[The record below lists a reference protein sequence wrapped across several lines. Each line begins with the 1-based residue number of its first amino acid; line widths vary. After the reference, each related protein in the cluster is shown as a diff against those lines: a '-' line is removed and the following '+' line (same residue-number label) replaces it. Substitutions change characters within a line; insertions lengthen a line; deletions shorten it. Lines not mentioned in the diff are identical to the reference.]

1 MSAASS
7 SSVSS
12 GHHGDIVA
20 SGSASGKASFVFGDH
35 GTFSSG
41 TTFSGSGTDVF
52 GSLSVRID
60 LTASFSISGSASGT
74 IVEKFYFGL
83 KYYVTYTSGNGSHCA
98 CFASGT
104 RLLTAKGPVKVE
116 SLALGD
122 LVVTASGAHR
132 PIKWI
137 GHRTLD
143 LTTQPDQRAV
153 QPVRVEANA
162 FAANKPQR
170 DLWLS
175 PAHAVALGG
184 HLCQIERL
192 INGTTIAQV
201 PLDTVTYWH
210 IELDSHDV
218 VFAEGLEAETYLDT
232 GNRTDFV
239 EGGAYLELH
248 PTFRTKLSSDTCL
261 PIVATGPDLFA
272 MRAALLDRAETLG
285 HAWTSEHD
293 LHVVADGVRIE
304 ATPLAGQSFAF
315 DLPAGSA
322 DIALVSRTWMP
333 AQATAEIED
342 YRTLGVCVGVLHA
355 DGRDLSLADL
365 GEGWSRYETDGVYE
379 QRWTT
384 GTARVPAGVRRM
396 VVHLNGRARYLV
408 SPATL
413 AFAQAA

>member
-1 MSAASS
+1 MSAANSL
-7 SSVSS
+7 SVSS
-12 GHHGDIVA
+12 GHH
-20 SGSASGKASFVFGDH
+20 SGSLSGKASFVFGDKA
-35 GTFSSG
+35 TLS
-41 TTFSGSGTDVF
+41 SGSGATVTGTATEVY

-74 IVEKFYFGL
+74 IVEKFYFGV
-83 KYYVTYTSGNGSHCA
+83 KYSVTYTSGHGGSQCA

-104 RLLTAKGPVKVE
+104 RLLTSKGPVKVE

-143 LTTQPDQRAV
+143 LAAQPDQKAV
-153 QPVRVEANA
+153 QPVRVEAGA
-162 FAANKPQR
+162 FETNKPQR

-175 PAHAVALGG
+175 PAHAVAVGG

-192 INGTTIAQV
+192 INGTTITQV

-210 IELDSHDV
+210 IELDSHDI

-239 EGGAYLELH
+239 EGGVFLELH
-248 PTFRTKLSSDTCL
+248 PTFRAKKLSDTCL
-261 PIVATGPDLFA
+261 PIVATGRELFA
-272 MRAALLDRAETLG
+272 LRAALLDRAETLG

-304 ATPLAGQSFAF
+304 ATPLDGRSFGF
-315 DLPAGSA
+315 DLPAGCE

-355 DGRDLSLADL
+355 DGSDLSLADL
-365 GEGWSRYETDGVYE
+365 AEGWSRYETDGVYE

-384 GTARVPAGVRRM
+384 GAARLPAGLRRI
-396 VVHLNGRARYLV
+396 VVHLNGRGRYLM
-408 SPATL
+408 SPGML
-413 AFAQAA
+413 EFAEAA

>member
-7 SSVSS
+7 MSVSS
-12 GHHGDIVA
+12 GRH
-20 SGSASGKASFVFGDH
+20 SGSGIGVSSGKASFVFGDH

-41 TTFSGSGTDVF
+41 ASVTGTGTEVY

-60 LTASFSISGSASGT
+60 LTASVSISGGASGT
-74 IVEKFYFGL
+74 IVEKFYFG
-83 KYYVTYTSGNGSHCA
+83 VTYSVTYSSGHDGSHCA

-104 RLLTAKGPVKVE
+104 RLLTSKGPVKVE
-116 SLALGD
+116 NLALGD

-132 PIKWI
+132 PVKWI

-143 LTTQPDQRAV
+143 LAAQPDQKAV
-153 QPVRVEANA
+153 QPVRVEAGA
-162 FAANKPQR
+162 FETNKPHR

-175 PAHAVALGG
+175 PAHAVAVGG

-239 EGGAYLELH
+239 EGGAFLELH
-248 PTFRTKLSSDTCL
+248 PTFRTKLPSETCL
-261 PIVATGPDLFA
+261 PIVPTGPDLFA
-272 MRAALLDRAETLG
+272 LRAALLARAEAMG

-304 ATPLAGQSFAF
+304 AVPLDGQSFAF
-315 DLPAGSA
+315 DLPAGCA
-322 DIALVSRTWMP
+322 NIALVSRTWMP

-355 DGRDLSLADL
+355 DGHDLRLEDL

-384 GTARVPAGVRRM
+384 GAAQVPAGLRRI
-396 VVHLNGRARYLV
+396 VVHLNGSARYLV
-408 SPATL
+408 SPAAL
-413 AFAQAA
+413 DFAQAA